1 MEPQKTLNHQKY
13 LVPHS
18 KKFLCSQ
25 QQQNRATTASS
36 NSKKDQKM
44 DVPWSDVHCHLDQLP
59 AAAVQKALQCGVKR
73 IGAVSDSYG
82 MCTIV

>member
-59 AAAVQKALQCGVKR
+59 ADAVQKALQCGVKR